1 MRIMQSVK
9 WQLVVAG
16 EPVQPGANVC
26 VREKW
31 QNAAGAY
38 VVLQP
43 PESDNS
49 STFLVRF
56 NVNIGGKNYLMLE
69 DAAAPAGDLTIVRFF
84 SPDNFGA
91 MDPDRFSSLRNAL
104 IDFLQSELPAKLGE
118 LEKLLGGLEVR

>member
-16 EPVQPGANVC
+16 EPVQPGANVY

-31 QNAAGAY
+31 HDAAGAY

-43 PESDNS
+43 PESDKS
-49 STFLVRF
+49 SIFCVRF
-56 NVNIGGKNYLMLE
+56 NVNIGGKNYLLLE
-69 DAAAPAGDLTIVRFF
+69 EASAPAGDLTIVRLF
-84 SPDNFGA
+84 SSDNFGA

-104 IDFLQSELPAKLGE
+104 IDFLQSELPAKLEE
-118 LEKLLGGLEVR
+118 LERLLGGLEAR

>member
-1 MRIMQSVK
+1 MQSVS
-9 WQLVVAG
+9 WQLVIAG
-16 EPVQPGANVC
+16 EPVQPGANVR
-26 VREKW
+26 VNEKW
-31 QNAAGAY
+31 QNAAGVY

-43 PESDNS
+43 AESGNT
-49 STFLVRF
+49 STFCVRF

-69 DAAAPAGDLTIVRFF
+69 DAGAPASELTIVRLF

-104 IDFLQSELPAKLGE
+104 IDFLQTELPAKPQD

>member
-1 MRIMQSVK
+1 MQSVN

-16 EPVQPGANVC
+16 EPVQPGVNLR

-43 PESDNS
+43 PECNKS
-49 STFLVRF
+49 STFCVRF
-56 NVNIGGKNYLMLE
+56 NVNIGGKNYLLLE
-69 DAAAPAGDLTIVRFF
+69 DASAPAGDLTIVRLF
-84 SPDNFGA
+84 SSDNFGA

-104 IDFLQSELPAKLGE
+104 IDFLQTELPAKLEE
-118 LEKLLGGLEVR
+118 LEKLLGGLEAR

>member
-1 MRIMQSVK
+1 MQSVN

-16 EPVQPGANVC
+16 EPVQPGVDVR

-43 PESDNS
+43 PESDKS
-49 STFLVRF
+49 STFCVRY
-56 NVNIGGKNYLMLE
+56 NVNIGGKNYLLLE
-69 DAAAPAGDLTIVRFF
+69 DASAPAGDLTIVRLF

-104 IDFLQSELPAKLGE
+104 IDFLQSELPAKLE
-118 LEKLLGGLEVR
+118 VLEKLLGGLEAR

>member
-1 MRIMQSVK
+1 MQSVK

-16 EPVQPGANVC
+16 EPVQPGANL
-26 VREKW
+26 RIKEKW

-43 PESDNS
+43 ADSENF
-49 STFLVRF
+49 STFCARF
-56 NVNIGGKNYLMLE
+56 NVNIGGKNYLLLE
-69 DAAAPAGDLTIVRFF
+69 DSGTPAGDLTIVRLF

-104 IDFLQSELPAKLGE
+104 IDF
-118 LEKLLGGLEVR
+118 

>member
-1 MRIMQSVK
+1 MRIMQSVN
-9 WQLVVAG
+9 WQLFVAG
-16 EPVQPGANVC
+16 EPVQPGVNVR

-43 PESDNS
+43 PESDKS
-49 STFLVRF
+49 STFCVRY
-56 NVNIGGKNYLMLE
+56 NVNIGGKNYLLLE
-69 DAAAPAGDLTIVRFF
+69 DASAPAGDLTIVRLF

-104 IDFLQSELPAKLGE
+104 IDFLQSELPAKLEE
-118 LEKLLGGLEVR
+118 LEKLFGELEAR